1 MVLVQ
6 VLLNGLLLGGI
17 YACIGAGFSLVWGV
31 VNIINILHGSFIVLG
46 GYGAFYA
53 FQQWGV
59 HPFVAMLPLGVL
71 GYAGGYL
78 LQQHLIRH
86 VMAAKVLVTLTLT
99 FGLNLLLNNLMIF
112 SFSADFRKVVLPRQ
126 DPWVWGAFTIPTDR
140 ALSMAAAVVVVIL
153 THALMTRTML
163 GRSIVAVRMDAQAAQ
178 LMGVDVQRTFAAT
191 FGLGA
196 ALALIAGAILSPIFP
211 ISPVAAEGYLAKA
224 FIVCVLGGLGSL
236 PGVLAG
242 GALLGVVESLGSY
255 FLGSGHALTLSYVL
269 LLVFLLVRPQGLM
282 GKKGFE

>member
-6 VLLNGLLLGGI
+6 VLFNGLLLGGI

-53 FQQWGV
+53 FQGWGL
-59 HPFVAMLPLGVL
+59 HPFLMLLPLGAFGYL
-71 GYAGGYL
+71 GGYA
-78 LQQHLIRH
+78 LQRHLIQR

-112 SFSADFRKVVLPRQ
+112 SFSADFRKVVLPSQ
-126 DPWVWGAFTIPTDR
+126 DPIVLGALTLPMDR
-140 ALSMAAAVVVVIL
+140 VLGMVAAAVVVLL

-163 GRSIVAVRMDAQAAQ
+163 GRSIVAVRMDPQAAQ
-178 LMGVDVQRTFAAT
+178 LMGVNVPHTFAAT
-191 FGLGA
+191 FGIGT

-211 ISPVAAEGYLAKA
+211 ISPVGAEGYLGKA

-242 GALLGVVESLGSY
+242 GALLGIVESFGSY
-255 FLGSGHALTLSYVL
+255 FFGSGHALTLSYVL
-269 LLVFLLVRPQGLM
+269 LLAFLLLRPQGLM
-282 GKKGFE
+282 GKRGFE

>member
-1 MVLVQ
+1 MVLFQ

-53 FQQWGV
+53 FKGLGI
-59 HPFVAMLPLGVL
+59 HPFIAMLPLGVL
-71 GYAGGYL
+71 GYMGGYL
-78 LQQHLIRH
+78 LQRH
-86 VMAAKVLVTLTLT
+86 VIQHVMTAKVLVTLTLT

-112 SFSADFRKVVLPRQ
+112 GFSADFRKVVLPSQ
-126 DPWVWGAFTIPTDR
+126 DPIAWAGLTLPTDR
-140 ALSMAAAVVVVIL
+140 VWSMAAAVAVVVL

-163 GRSIVAVRMDAQAAQ
+163 GRSIVAVRMDPQAAQ

-191 FGLGA
+191 FGLGT
-196 ALALIAGAILSPIFP
+196 ALALVAGAILSPIFP
-211 ISPVAAEGYLAKA
+211 ISPVAAEGYLGKA

-242 GALLGVVESLGSY
+242 GVLLGVVESVGSY
-255 FLGSGHALTLSYVL
+255 FFGTGHALTLSYAL
-269 LLVFLLVRPQGLM
+269 LLAFLLLRPQGLM

>member
-46 GYGAFYA
+46 GYGAWYA
-53 FQQWGV
+53 YTHWGV
-59 HPFVAMLPLGVL
+59 HPFVALLPLGAL
-71 GYAGGYL
+71 GYAGGWL
-78 LQQHLIRH
+78 LQQYVIRH

-99 FGLNLLLNNLMIF
+99 FGLNLLLNNLMTF
-112 SFSADFRKVVLPRQ
+112 GFSADFRKVVLPSQ
-126 DPWVWGAFTIPTDR
+126 EPINWAGLTLPTDR
-140 ALSMAAAVVVVIL
+140 TLSMVAAVAVVLL
-153 THALMTRTML
+153 THILMTRTML
-163 GRSIVAVRMDAQAAQ
+163 GRSIVAVRMDPQAAQ
-178 LMGVDVQRTFAAT
+178 LMGVDVPRTFAAT
-191 FGLGA
+191 FGLGTG
-196 ALALIAGAILSPIFP
+196 LALIAGAILSPIFP
-211 ISPVAAEGYLAKA
+211 ISPVAADGYLAKA

-242 GALLGVVESLGSY
+242 GVLLGVVEGMGSY
-255 FLGSGHALTLSYVL
+255 FLGSSHALTLSYVL
-269 LLVFLLVRPQGLM
+269 LLAFLLLRPQGLM